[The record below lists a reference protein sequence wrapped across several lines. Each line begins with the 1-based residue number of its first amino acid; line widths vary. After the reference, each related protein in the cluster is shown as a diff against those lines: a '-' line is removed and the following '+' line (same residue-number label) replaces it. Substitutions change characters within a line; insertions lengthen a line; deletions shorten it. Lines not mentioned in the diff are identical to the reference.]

1 MYIYRSC
8 SHRIYRTKSK
18 YLVLQP
24 LFDKYISIQQLGK
37 WYWLYVNSKWISLKW
52 FFDISDKIFLP
63 FELNDS
69 DHQYGNDRIDP
80 DLNYFRTFDQYISHY
95 NYFVESSFN
104 SEICKC
110 SNTKQHFSM
119 CHLNI
124 RSIRKNLDCFKRLM
138 DDLQH
143 EFSLPGVTETWLKD
157 DDCALFDIEGY
168 NMVEKH
174 RQNQSGGGV
183 AIYIKDY
190 GICSTQW
197 SSHFQWVY
205 TFHFYWNR

>member
-1 MYIYRSC
+1 MSTVNESPLYGFLIY
-8 SHRIYRTKSK
+8 
-18 YLVLQP
+18 L
-24 LFDKYISIQQLGK
+24 
-37 WYWLYVNSKWISLKW
+37 
-52 FFDISDKIFLP
+52 SDKIFLP

-69 DHQYGNDRIDP
+69 DHQYGIDSIDP
-80 DLNYFRTFDQYISHY
+80 DLNYFRTFNQYISRC

-104 SEICKC
+104 SEISKC

-124 RSIRKNLDCFKRLM
+124 RSIRKNLDCFEMLM

-143 EFSLPGVTETWLKD
+143 DFSLLGVTETWLKD

-174 RQNQSGGGV
+174 RQKQSDGGV
-183 AIYIKDY
+183 ASYIKDSVKY
-190 GICSTQW
+190 TVRNDLVTFNEYTALQKFGITLVSWSTRGNTPTQMTIF
-197 SSHFQWVY
+197 SRISHRIF
-205 TFHFYWNR
+205 